1 MIRIV
6 TARRLAELRNAAT
19 ELATLRQLHEE
30 HKRLAVKE
38 STDATCALAGY
49 RQELQAALADLSS
62 LRESHHRLWER
73 HRAVTR
79 TPEHRDRRR
88 GEIAFALLEGATLAD
103 LSSGDPAREMVG
115 RIVAALLELDVTV
128 PANDSQS
135 AGGTR

>member
-6 TARRLAELRNAAT
+6 TARRLAELQDTET

-30 HKRLAVKE
+30 YKRLAVKE
-38 STDATCALAGY
+38 SADAMRTIAGY
-49 RQELQAALADLSS
+49 RQQLQAALADLSS

-88 GEIAFALLEGATLAD
+88 GEIAFALLEGVVLAD

-115 RIVAALLELDVTV
+115 RVVAALLELDVTV
-128 PANDSQS
+128 PADDSQS
-135 AGGTR
+135 AGGAR